1 MTCDLEHPM
10 ESPTGRS
17 PRVCLMCFPCHVL
30 WPTPSSIS
38 AVVVCHV
45 LCPITRPM
53 DYPMAYFPWF
63 HGVSRGMPQ
72 GTPHD
77 VTQGYLFYTLYAME
91 HANGNSMGYPM
102 VSCSHGV
109 PHGPPLVTH
118 HGFPFTISVIII
130 FKMYICMLCPRL
142 THGTFS
148 SVSMENRP
156 RGIPWLIPPS
166 VMP

>member
-1 MTCDLEHPM
+1 MGYDMTCDLEHPM

-77 VTQGYLFYTLYAME
+77 VTQGYLFYTWYTVC
-91 HANGNSMGYPM
+91 HGTRQWKFHGI
-102 VSCSHGV
+102 SHGIV
-109 PHGPPLVTH
+109 LPWSAPRTSVGYSPW
-118 HGFPFTISVIII
+118 FPIYYLGDN
-130 FKMYICMLCPRL
+130 YI
-142 THGTFS
+142 
-148 SVSMENRP
+148 
-156 RGIPWLIPPS
+156 
-166 VMP
+166 